1 MGWKRGERLRAVAR
15 RHRPDAIAFA
25 LCALAAMVIAA
36 PVAWQRAVED
46 VQFNDTLGTFPVRV
60 SLCQNGRSTLD
71 TGLFGKVYWDRSG
84 RHGFSAYARATG
96 PPEAGGDLASYV
108 DPDFVQANVV
118 LIDDPD
124 VVVRAYS
131 DRFADGL
138 RDRLLRDE
146 LLLGLL
152 GGTVLFL
159 IVPRERLRRT
169 PRAQGAAVTL
179 LLVAGAVSISTL
191 AAIQLQRSWS
201 CAHQS
206 GDDYAMPDASRL
218 SFSSPQTREVAQ
230 QVKPFIDKNLDR
242 ISAEAKQFEKTA
254 AGSLTEQIDA
264 QGEQLVPRPGEKVIA
279 AEADTQGS
287 FVGARVRTKL
297 YAALSD
303 TLGPKAI
310 ALRTISGDV
319 SSNGTIAESDYI
331 AHEARVSPGIPV
343 VAAGG
348 DHDSPNTWQQM
359 EANDILLPDLAPTT
373 ISGIRVAAANDRERK
388 TLFGGII
395 TNPSGVSEQEL
406 GQRLRAKVGRKPSV
420 VLVHQPDAAAGFLGL
435 LDLGKVRHVEDS
447 PTIARDD
454 GIPDQLPGIVN
465 VGHLHQKDGPWVLW
479 NTDGNRI
486 TWTVVNQLG
495 TSGGV
500 ENRPTFNHFSTPNSP
515 PLEPLAVRLEYV
527 NRASGL
533 QTGYVDIDCPTD
545 GQCTISDRI
554 DVGLPGGEPEVIETP
569 TPSPSPS
576 PQKLCGQLP
585 PEPTAAP
592 QSPNDCGALAP

>member
-1 MGWKRGERLRAVAR
+1 MDAV
-15 RHRPDAIAFA
+15 AFA
-25 LCALAAMVIAA
+25 LCAFAAMLVAA

-46 VQFNDTLGTFPVRV
+46 VQFTDTLGTFPVRV

-84 RHGFSAYARATG
+84 PHGFSAYARATG

-131 DRFADGL
+131 ARFAEGL
-138 RDRLLRDE
+138 RDRLIRDE

-152 GGTVLFL
+152 GGTILFL
-159 IVPRERLRRT
+159 IVPRDRLLRS
-169 PRAQGAAVTL
+169 PRAQSVAVTL
-179 LLVAGAVSISTL
+179 LLVAGAMSLSTL

-206 GDDYAMPDASRL
+206 GDEYAMPDVSRL

-254 AGSLTEQIDA
+254 ADSLTEQIDT
-264 QGEQLVPRPGEKVIA
+264 QGEQLVPRPGEKIVA

-287 FVGARVRTKL
+287 FVGVRVRTKL
-297 YAALSD
+297 YAAL
-303 TLGPKAI
+303 TRELGPKAI

-331 AHEARVSPGIPV
+331 AHEARVSPGVAV

-348 DHDSPNTWQQM
+348 DHDSPNTWRQM
-359 EANDILLPDLAPTT
+359 EAGDMLLPDLAPTT
-373 ISGIRVAAANDRERK
+373 IAGLRVAAANDRERK
-388 TLFGGII
+388 TLFGGIV
-395 TNPSGVSEQEL
+395 TNPSGVSEQRL
-406 GQRLRAKVGRKPSV
+406 GQLLRTKVGRKPSV
-420 VLVHQPDAAAGFLGL
+420 VVVHQPDAAAGFLDL
-435 LDLGKVRHVEDS
+435 LDLGKVRDVEDS
-447 PTIARDD
+447 PTTPRDD
-454 GIPDQLPGIVN
+454 GIPDQPPGIVN
-465 VGHLHQKDGPWVLW
+465 IGHLHQKGGPWVVW
-479 NTDGNRI
+479 NTDTNRI

-527 NRASGL
+527 NRKSGL
-533 QTGYVDIDCPTD
+533 QTGYVDVDCPID
-545 GQCTISDRI
+545 GACTISDRI
-554 DVGLPGGEPEVIETP
+554 DVGLPDGEPEVIETP
-569 TPSPSPS
+569 TPTPSPS
-576 PQKLCGQLP
+576 LTATATPTPTAPP
-585 PEPTAAP
+585 PEPR
-592 QSPNDCGALAP
+592 

>member
-1 MGWKRGERLRAVAR
+1 ML
-15 RHRPDAIAFA
+15 
-25 LCALAAMVIAA
+25 IAA
-36 PVAWQRAVED
+36 PVAWQRAVQD
-46 VQFNDTLGTFPVRV
+46 VQFTDTLGTFPVRV

-84 RHGFSAYARATG
+84 PHGFSAYARAIG

-146 LLLGLL
+146 LVIGLL

-159 IVPRERLRRT
+159 IVPRDRLRRA
-169 PRAQGAAVTL
+169 PRGQAVAVVL
-179 LLVAGAVSISTL
+179 LLVAGASAVSTL
-191 AAIQLQRSWS
+191 AGVQLLRAWP

-206 GDDYAMPDASRL
+206 GDDYALPDVSRL

-242 ISAEAKQFEKTA
+242 ISAEAKQFEKSA
-254 AGSLTEQIDA
+254 AESLGQQIDE
-264 QGEQLVPRPGEKVIA
+264 QGEQLIPRPSEKVIA

-287 FVGARVRTKL
+287 FVGIRVRTKL
-297 YAALSD
+297 YAAL
-303 TLGPKAI
+303 TEALGPTAI
-310 ALRTISGDV
+310 AMRTISGDV
-319 SSNGTIAESDYI
+319 SSNGTIAEADYI
-331 AHEARVSPGIPV
+331 AHEARVSPDIPV

-359 EANDILLPDLAPTT
+359 EANDVLLPDFAPTT
-373 ISGIRVAAANDRERK
+373 VAGIRVVAANDRERK

-406 GQRLRAKVGRKPSV
+406 GRRLHAKVGRKSTIAI
-420 VLVHQPDAAAGFLGL
+420 VHQPDAAAGYLGL
-435 LDLGKVRHVEDS
+435 LDLGKVRGVEDS
-447 PTIARDD
+447 PTTPRDD
-454 GIPDQLPGIVN
+454 GIPDQPPGIVN
-465 VGHLHQKDGPWVLW
+465 IGHLHQKDGPWVVW

-500 ENRPTFNHFSTPNSP
+500 ENRPTFNRFSTPNSA

-527 NRASGL
+527 NRKTGL
-533 QTGYVDIDCPTD
+533 QTGYVDIDCATD
-545 GQCTISDRI
+545 GTCTISDRI
-554 DVGLPGGEPEVIETP
+554 DLGLPGGEPEVVETP
-569 TPSPSPS
+569 TPSPRPAPRTPCATSPAPTPAKPS
-576 PQKLCGQLP
+576 PDDCS
-585 PEPTAAP
+585 
-592 QSPNDCGALAP
+592 SPDQ